1 MLIVI
6 ISIVVYYFPN
16 SIPFRYFKCF
26 FLTFIFCFRQLL
38 ENIKEKWYSLRG
50 RSVMDCVRI
59 YLNCARRWSLC
70 GAKLFSVKV
79 SVHILYY
86 HKMCNLDCI
95 KLSKLCLLALSFCNF
110 GEIFNALHKFMV
122 HIYHSSIHIIK
133 EQVCCNVGK
142 WLHTELPYSQNN
154 SRSKMHLKVIFFFF
168 NIYSLVLL
176 LLLFNMCYLCRF
188 VFIL

>member
-1 MLIVI
+1 MMKSESWYLIVI
-6 ISIVVYYFPN
+6 ISILGYYFPN
-16 SIPFRYFKCF
+16 SIPSGYLKCFF

-86 HKMCNLDCI
+86 HKTFPSLWATIFKQLHCQVMCRVLQI
-95 KLSKLCLLALSFCNF
+95 
-110 GEIFNALHKFMV
+110 
-122 HIYHSSIHIIK
+122 
-133 EQVCCNVGK
+133 
-142 WLHTELPYSQNN
+142 
-154 SRSKMHLKVIFFFF
+154 
-168 NIYSLVLL
+168 NIQRTTWAS
-176 LLLFNMCYLCRF
+176 
-188 VFIL
+188 